1 VSGLVLNI
9 VNGVLKLI
17 NALIKISIFIVEHV
31 FFTFY
36 RGVGELLESGLK
48 AGDRLVHGRVIR

>member
-17 NALIKISIFIVEHV
+17 NALIKISIFLIEHV

>member
-1 VSGLVLNI
+1 MSGLVLNI

-17 NALIKISIFIVEHV
+17 NALIKISIFLIEHV

>member
-1 VSGLVLNI
+1 MSGLVLNI